1 MLPRG
6 AVVEALVETLGFRH
20 IGVVKEEYAVSKE
33 DMKPCGVL
41 DHRHVA
47 SHRGPEKPEA
57 SVAESCAGRE
67 SG

>member
-1 MLPRG
+1 
-6 AVVEALVETLGFRH
+6 
-20 IGVVKEEYAVSKE
+20 
-33 DMKPCGVL
+33 MKPCGVL